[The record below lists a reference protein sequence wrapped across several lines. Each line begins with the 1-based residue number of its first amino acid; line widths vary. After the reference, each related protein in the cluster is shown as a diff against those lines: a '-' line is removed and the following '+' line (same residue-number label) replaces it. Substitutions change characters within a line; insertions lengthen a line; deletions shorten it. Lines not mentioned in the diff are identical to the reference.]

1 MRILSY
7 TAFLAIVVVLAFLWA
22 PTNDGIHPI
31 SQNATF
37 LAGEGCIINYENGGS
52 GITVVNLSDKNEF
65 EEKILA
71 VNVTR
76 DLGQMRVELE
86 ACQRFD
92 KIWKNNPPSDKRAT
106 HNHFVTT
113 EGRLI
118 QVQDQHSCSDKAGFV
133 CPKVEHKCDG
143 HYNFIT
149 VE

>member
-7 TAFLAIVVVLAFLWA
+7 MAFLATAVILAFLWS
-22 PTNDGIHPI
+22 PVNNGIHSI
-31 SQNATF
+31 SANAVYTYPD
-37 LAGEGCIINYENGGS
+37 GCTLNYENGGD
-52 GITVVNLSDKNEF
+52 GILVRDLSDSKEF
-65 EEKILA
+65 EEKIFG
-71 VNVTR
+71 VNVKR
-76 DLGQMRVELE
+76 DLGQMRIELE

-92 KIWKNNPPSDKRAT
+92 KMWKKNPPSNKRAT